1 MANKPKPLKR
11 SSDFLE
17 ISTQG
22 KKIKAAPWLLLQ
34 VLASADGFSYYGLT
48 VSRKVGP
55 SVIRNRLKRWVRNCV
70 RSENWPEQ
78 FNSKKVVF
86 VFRPQTADAFYK
98 QLTYKQFVTTLKKLG

>member
-1 MANKPKPLKR
+1 MANNPKPLKR

-17 ISTQG
+17 ISTHG

-34 VLASADGFSYYGLT
+34 VLSADDGFNYYGLT
-48 VSRKVGP
+48 VSRKVGS
-55 SVIRNRLKRWVRNCV
+55 SVIRNRLKRWVRSCV

-86 VFRPQTADAFYK
+86 VFRPQSTDGFYK
-98 QLTYKQFVTTLKKLG
+98 QLTYKQFIYVFKKL